1 MNVTIELPAD
11 LRFPTIPF
19 TEPLALEGDEMTQNS
34 TKMIATNP
42 SIFLRSTVYHHPGS
56 RGLAGPCGNYFYRM
70 EWVAV
75 KPTGS
80 YRPIECVRLVQSGE

>member
-1 MNVTIELPAD
+1 
-11 LRFPTIPF
+11 
-19 TEPLALEGDEMTQNS
+19 MTQNS

-56 RGLAGPCGNYFYRM
+56 RGLIGPCRVYFYRM

-75 KPTGS
+75 KPD
-80 YRPIECVRLVQSGE
+80 RRA